1 MLFDFETVSV
11 VRLKGVR
18 HGAIS
23 IGATATPGIAKI
35 GVRSA
40 WGCNSKAH
48 TPPDAEAL
56 GGVECGRRPRPA
68 WITE

>member
-23 IGATATPGIAKI
+23 IGATATPGMAKI
-35 GVRSA
+35 GFRSA
-40 WGCNSKAH
+40 WGCNSTAH
-48 TPPDAEAL
+48 TPL
-56 GGVECGRRPRPA
+56 MLKV
-68 WITE
+68 

>member
-35 GVRSA
+35 GFQSA

-48 TPPDAEAL
+48 TPGML
-56 GGVECGRRPRPA
+56 KV
-68 WITE
+68 

>member
-35 GVRSA
+35 GFRSA

-48 TPPDAEAL
+48 TPPDAEARPSATMTQALKL
-56 GGVECGRRPRPA
+56 GAKR
-68 WITE
+68 

>member
-35 GVRSA
+35 GFRSA
-40 WGCNSKAH
+40 WGCNSNAY
-48 TPPDAEAL
+48 TPPGAGAL
-56 GGVECGRRPRPA
+56 GGMEFERWLRPA
-68 WITE
+68 WSAE

>member
-35 GVRSA
+35 GFRSA
-40 WGCNSKAH
+40 WGCNSNAH
-48 TPPDAEAL
+48 TPPGAEAP
-56 GGVECGRRPRPA
+56 GGVQCERWPVPA
-68 WITE
+68 RSAE